1 MGKTESLQDL
11 AIQTLLEPAETL
23 IKLSSLKNFEEEDI
37 HDIRVASRRLR
48 TGIPIFSSCF
58 EGKEAA
64 KWLKALKSLTNS
76 LGDARDSD
84 VFIKYLSRY
93 EDQPLTEI
101 VERLKVSREKSYI
114 FAKKRI
120 SQMHKSGILED
131 IISNLKEIN
140 CSDKNCYSLGLANI
154 CVRYSAVE
162 KYSRNLDDV
171 YDKTGHH
178 KMRIAVKKFRYCL
191 EVFSPLFDDKL
202 SAELASLKELQDSLG
217 KMHDFDVFLEKI
229 PEIIRESVFE
239 GADMDKI
246 LELQDLLLKNCRESR
261 DRLYTETRKVWKR
274 LNDEYYKEHLTA
286 KFEENLPDC
295 LKEMQ
300 SQKLMIV
307 SDIHGSYDSLV
318 KALNDAIC
326 RGVGGILCL
335 GDISGRGD
343 TDACLRLLKQNNAI
357 CIHGNYDLATA
368 EIYWSS
374 EFFKSR
380 YELKDSMK
388 NISLESINEILT
400 FPSRLRLKV
409 SDKRIL
415 MVHDSP
421 AGGKERLGP
430 KTPADRLACL
440 ADMSQ
445 ADIVLM
451 GHSHLPFIR
460 RVNEVLF
467 INPGSIGNIKD
478 SDARPSYAVLDV
490 STGEAEIIK
499 LDDGFSEVSSRCR
512 LEDIHTE
519 DRKKNAEI
527 SGGIDDVFRLAENL
541 DINISHAAAVARL
554 SSSIFCNT
562 CGLHKLYED
571 DLTLLQY
578 AAILHDAGWLMG
590 KRDHEK
596 NSYKIIMDLSLPVS
610 SNDKN
615 IIACIARYHRGDL
628 PELDD
633 PEIKDVSNTDLNRIL
648 RLAGILRIA
657 DDIANQTDME
667 EITNCP
673 VINGRLEI
681 FLSQKTDDIF
691 LKKNDLFEKVFKYKV
706 EVL

>member
-343 TDACLRLLKQNNAI
+343 TDACLRAAQ
-357 CIHGNYDLATA
+357 A
-368 EIYWSS
+368 E
-374 EFFKSR
+374 
-380 YELKDSMK
+380 
-388 NISLESINEILT
+388 
-400 FPSRLRLKV
+400 
-409 SDKRIL
+409 
-415 MVHDSP
+415 
-421 AGGKERLGP
+421 
-430 KTPADRLACL
+430 
-440 ADMSQ
+440 
-445 ADIVLM
+445 
-451 GHSHLPFIR
+451 
-460 RVNEVLF
+460 
-467 INPGSIGNIKD
+467 
-478 SDARPSYAVLDV
+478 
-490 STGEAEIIK
+490 
-499 LDDGFSEVSSRCR
+499 
-512 LEDIHTE
+512 
-519 DRKKNAEI
+519 
-527 SGGIDDVFRLAENL
+527 
-541 DINISHAAAVARL
+541 
-554 SSSIFCNT
+554 
-562 CGLHKLYED
+562 
-571 DLTLLQY
+571 
-578 AAILHDAGWLMG
+578 
-590 KRDHEK
+590 
-596 NSYKIIMDLSLPVS
+596 
-610 SNDKN
+610 
-615 IIACIARYHRGDL
+615 
-628 PELDD
+628 
-633 PEIKDVSNTDLNRIL
+633 
-648 RLAGILRIA
+648 
-657 DDIANQTDME
+657 
-667 EITNCP
+667 
-673 VINGRLEI
+673 
-681 FLSQKTDDIF
+681 
-691 LKKNDLFEKVFKYKV
+691 
-706 EVL
+706 

>member
-11 AIQTLLEPAETL
+11 AVQTLLEPAETL
-23 IKLSSLKNFEEEDI
+23 LKLSSLKNFEEEDI

-93 EDQPLTEI
+93 ENQPLTEI

-239 GADMDKI
+239 GADVDKI
-246 LELQDLLLKNCRESR
+246 LELQDLLLKSCRESR
-261 DRLYTETRKVWKR
+261 DRLYTETRKVWDR

-380 YELKDSMK
+380 YDLKDSMK

-400 FPSRLRLKV
+400 FPSRLRLKI

-445 ADIVLM
+445 ADIILM
-451 GHSHLPFIR
+451 GHSHLPFVR

-499 LDDGFSEVSSRCR
+499 LDYEFSEISSRCR

-519 DRKKNAEI
+519 DRKKNAEM
-527 SGGIDDVFRLAENL
+527 SGGIDDVFRLAEDL

-554 SSSIFCNT
+554 SSNIFCNT

-615 IIACIARYHRGDL
+615 IIACIARYHRGNL
-628 PELDD
+628 PELND
-633 PEIKDVSNTDLNRIL
+633 PEIKDVSNTDLDRIL

>member
-467 INPGSIGNIKD
+467 INPGSIVNIKD